1 MATGTAAIYARIS
14 SDDGSA
20 LGVARQIEDCIAL
33 AGRRGWTVSESFV
46 DNDVSAMHGRVRPQY
61 QLMLTALQERR
72 VDALVV
78 WDIDRLTRTPA
89 ELEDFILVAD
99 SNRIDLASVGGEVD
113 LGTPQ
118 GRLTA
123 RIKGSVARHEV
134 EQSSRRLKRK
144 FQERAEAGK
153 PHGKVAFGYR
163 REPLYDDEGRMVGTR
178 DVIHDEQAAVIRES
192 TRRILARESV
202 RSIVSDLNTGGT
214 PSPRGGRW
222 DGVMLR
228 QVLLRQRNAGRR
240 VHQGQVIGKGDWE
253 PILDESTFDRLL
265 SLLTDPNRRTARG
278 NETVHLLSGIARCG
292 LCGGVM
298 RVVSRKTRGSRTSPA
313 AYNCRSC
320 YRIRRKQVDVDEVVS
335 EVLIERLS
343 RPDGPDLMAGDPIAL
358 REAVA
363 TVEALAAR
371 LNIAADEY
379 ADGGLTSEQLKRIT
393 SRLRPQ
399 IEAARSVAR
408 SAAPSPELA
417 KFTTGDMR
425 AAWERASVD
434 ARRSLIQVLMAVTI
448 EAVGSGVRFDPT
460 SIGIE
465 WRVE

>member
-1 MATGTAAIYARIS
+1 MTTGMAAIYARVS

-20 LGVARQIEDCIAL
+20 LGVARQIADCTAL
-33 AGRRGWTVSESFV
+33 AGRRGWTVSETFV
-46 DNDVSAMHGRVRPQY
+46 DNDVSATTGRVRPQF
-61 QLMLTALQERR
+61 QLMLSALQERR
-72 VDALVV
+72 VGALVV

-214 PSPRGGRW
+214 PAPRGGRW
-222 DGVMLR
+222 DGVVLR

-278 NETVHLLSGIARCG
+278 SGTVHLLSGIARCG

-298 RVVSRKTRGSRTSPA
+298 RVVSGKTRGGKTSPA

-320 YRIRRKQVDVDEVVS
+320 YRIRRKQADVDEVVS

-363 TVEALAAR
+363 TAEALGAR

-379 ADGGLTSEQLKRIT
+379 AEGGLTSEQLKRIT

-408 SAAPSPELA
+408 SAAPSPELS

-448 EAVGSGVRFDPT
+448 EAVGSGARFDPA
-460 SIGIE
+460 SIGVE
-465 WRVE
+465 WKT